1 MNYKALQ
8 FKADCS
14 DAGIVTLREEDKVQ
28 KEDFLE
34 WGRDNF
40 VSIDEGSPY
49 IGRTVRKIHDEIG
62 MWLISSTGSQF
73 KRRIL
78 RMQ

>member
-14 DAGIVTLREEDKVQ
+14 DANLVTLREEDEIQ

-49 IGRTVRKIHDEIG
+49 IGKTVQAVHAEIG
-62 MWLISSTGSQF
+62 MWLNSSTGSTF

-78 RMQ
+78 RLQ